1 MISIDDL
8 SGGNATVNL
17 NPIYS
22 HLNVLDYNTSILSS
36 RIDTLTMTA
45 GGFDYTEQFS
55 ARSSLGLGYNIS
67 DTVSNISLSDVLKFN
82 FGPDCVFDSCTF
94 TSFGNMTLNDT
105 VSACSFVTWTNVKLF
120 GDVISCSF
128 KTGSMLNIGGVNN
141 VLSNGFD
148 TARFVNITASD
159 FLANTINDAFN
170 WNINCNNLYSGR
182 FIAGNLLNITASSAS
197 LFSAN
202 NVDTINL
209 NCYALSSV
217 SFNLESFIYAQGHMS
232 NCLYQLD
239 ERVKIDGGNM
249 ESNTFSECTN
259 VGISCESLFRCSIDN
274 VSTFHVMC
282 ESIETC
288 TFNDIKQMSFNVYS
302 MRDNTFN
309 TMYDAHITASL
320 ISNMVV
326 TKMYSLCDIS
336 AFSIDWLQI
345 NWDPWASTY
354 LTTGTVNVNACFVH
368 GNIVGAEEAK
378 VVCQSVKA
386 VGVKNCKKATISAKS
401 IASGF
406 WVHDVDD
413 LDLWL
418 DNIDLPSADA
428 DIYGLSNIG
437 TLHIHQHSSY
447 NGSGW
452 NYLNNRPM
460 AAFSNGVK
468 CLDFDFKVPTYL
480 INNGAT
486 TWNGAGYGY
495 PGYHISDIYVN
506 GMPYTCYSH

>member
-67 DTVSNISLSDVLKFN
+67 DTVSRVSLSDVLKFN
-82 FGPDCVFDSCTF
+82 FGPNCTFDSCTF
-94 TSFGNMTLNDT
+94 TNISSLTINDI
-105 VSACSFVTWTNVKLF
+105 VAACSFDSWNNAKF
-120 GDVISCSF
+120 NNDVISCSF
-128 KTGSMLNIGGVNN
+128 KPGSIINIGGVKN
-141 VLSNGFD
+141 VLFNSFES
-148 TARFVNITASD
+148 VS
-159 FLANTINDAFN
+159 LANIIGNEVWGNSIDNALN
-170 WNINCNNLYSGR
+170 WNIKCDDYYSN
-182 FIAGNLLNITASSAS
+182 IINAGNLLNITATSAVS
-197 LFSAN
+197 FSAAN
-202 NVDTINL
+202 IDTINL
-209 NCYALSSV
+209 NCYALSGGSL
-217 SFNLESFIYAQGHMS
+217 NNESFIYAQGHMS

-259 VGISCESLFRCSIDN
+259 VGVSCESLFRCLINN
-274 VSTFHVMC
+274 VSTFHAMC

-288 TFNDIKQMSFNVYS
+288 TFNDIKQMSLNVYS

-309 TMYDAHITASL
+309 TMYDAHITGSL
-320 ISNMVV
+320 ISKMIV

-354 LTTGTVNVNACFVH
+354 LTTGTVNVKAAFVQ
-368 GNIVGAEEAK
+368 GNIVGAEEARIT
-378 VVCQSVKA
+378 CDSVKA
-386 VGVKNCKKATISAKS
+386 IGVKNCKKATISAKS

-406 WVHDVDD
+406 WVNDVDD

-506 GMPYTCYSH
+506 GVAYTCYSH